1 MMKYLN
7 KSFSTNQYSYT
18 MIIYYRILLL
28 TFLLFAL
35 SCSNR
40 SSSDSGKAEDRADVI
55 TIDVNQVETKEGYQS
70 VFSSVDTLLL
80 EENGKAIVGEVDKVI
95 LADSYLFVL

>member
-55 TIDVNQVETKEGYQS
+55 TIDVNQVEIKEGYQS